1 MKVFLDPQQMARLA
15 AHLVAESGKT
25 HEEVAQDL
33 DVTRSVVT
41 RALSYR
47 EGESPAKFERTR
59 RRIIERFTN
68 RSFDDH
74 SYMGVELLPGHM
86 PQDVMDEAPFAAHK

>member
-1 MKVFLDPQQMARLA
+1 MKVFLDPRQMARLA

-25 HEEVAQDL
+25 HEEVAEEL
-33 DVTRSVVT
+33 GVTRSVVT

-47 EGESPAKFERTR
+47 DNESPAKLQKSR
-59 RRIIERFTN
+59 RRIIEHFTN
-68 RSFDDH
+68 RSFDSH